1 MRSRVPTSQIKKRD
15 EARMITLEAP
25 KEYHIQDAA
34 QVEARSVFARQGGPA
49 LLGWSPGLPC
59 SVPVRASITA
69 V

>member
-1 MRSRVPTSQIKKRD
+1 
-15 EARMITLEAP
+15 MITLEAP